1 MNSFIWLAGSLSS
14 HRRSRILQSAV
25 EAQPTAQIPEVGI
38 CLLFG
43 TDFQEGEETS
53 QQDWYTWTQKPG
65 RALLLIPPFKSG
77 SCSIP
82 SSWQISRRSAPP
94 AHQNLPLATTL
105 ASEVQYELQGQL
117 QVATQLGGLWDDQSI
132 CTAYY
137 RKHPHSGIFAITCLP
152 LWSLSALDQATELQS
167 WLAELYLLAGSP
179 VEDPSLPKAEE
190 IELQP
195 EHYTVLLH
203 LVSGPF
209 ANESA
214 ALAALHHSSIFAV
227 DTDRAKACLQDAQQ
241 HGLVIGGQL
250 TELGRDILQR
260 SPYRAYI
267 NSLEAL
273 KR

>member
-1 MNSFIWLAGSLSS
+1 MNSSIWLAGSLSS

-25 EAQPTAQIPEVGI
+25 KAQSVSQPPDVGV

-43 TDFQEGEETS
+43 TDFQEGEETW

-65 RALLLIPPFKSG
+65 RALLVIPPFKSG
-77 SCSIP
+77 TSAIP
-82 SSWQISRRSAPP
+82 SSWEISRRSTPP
-94 AHQNLPLATTL
+94 THQDLPLVSTL

-117 QVATQLGGLWDDQSI
+117 QVAIQLGGIWDDQSI

-152 LWSLSALDQATELQS
+152 LWSLSVLDQAAELQN
-167 WLAELYLLAGSP
+167 WLDELYLLAGPP
-179 VEDPSLPKAEE
+179 VEDSSLIEAEE
-190 IELQP
+190 IQLQP

-203 LVSGPF
+203 LVSGSF

-214 ALAALHHSSIFAV
+214 ALAALHHSSIFAI
-227 DTDRAKACLQDAQQ
+227 DTDRARICLREVQEY
-241 HGLVIGGQL
+241 GLAIGGRL
-250 TELGRDILQR
+250 TESGRTILQR
-260 SPYRAYI
+260 SPYGVYI